1 MDTKH
6 PHRGFDHL
14 WYLLAPEPRCVG
26 SRRNRHHD
34 NTNIEANKE
43 LVRTYSQT
51 VFNEHH
57 TEHAS
62 DFLAR

>member
-1 MDTKH
+1 MDRSWISPLH
-6 PHRGFDHL
+6 
-14 WYLLAPEPRCVG
+14 
-26 SRRNRHHD
+26 SRRNSHHD
-34 NTNIEANKE
+34 NIDIEANKE
-43 LVRTYSQT
+43 LVRTYSQI